1 MKTIEEKKM
10 EVVIS
15 TGLIILSI
23 IFTFSFYSKLRSATR
38 EYEISKDLVKA
49 VTMTAKISID
59 KQKKQ
64 IEEIEYELENVQS
77 QIEQNRGSLEYNQD
91 KMDIILENIISIL
104 KMNKKM
110 SESIM
115 TLNEKINSEIISR
128 QNMKKPIQVI
138 HKENAENRSQHS
150 ANVKTQ
156 QFNLTLT
163 EQSIIQVLLNEGP
176 KTAPQ
181 IQSNIGKTREHT
193 SRLLKKLWQEG
204 YIDRETHSI
213 PYRYRPSNELKSR
226 INFS

>member
-1 MKTIEEKKM
+1 M
-10 EVVIS
+10 EVLMS

-23 IFTFSFYSKLRSATR
+23 IFTFSFYNKLRSATR

-64 IEEIEYELENVQS
+64 IEEIEYELENIQS
-77 QIEQNRGSLEYNQD
+77 HIEQNRGSLEYNQEQ
-91 KMDIILENIISIL
+91 MDNVLENIISIL
-104 KMNKKM
+104 KMNEKM
-110 SESIM
+110 SKSIM
-115 TLNEKINSEIISR
+115 TLNEKINNVVISR
-128 QNMKKPIQVI
+128 QNLKKPIQDMSKKIV
-138 HKENAENRSQHS
+138 ENRSQH
-150 ANVKTQ
+150 NPDVQTQ

-163 EQSIIQVLLNEGP
+163 EQSIIQVLLDEGP

-226 INFS
+226 ITFLE

>member
-1 MKTIEEKKM
+1 M
-10 EVVIS
+10 EVMIS

-64 IEEIEYELENVQS
+64 IEEIEYELENIQS

-128 QNMKKPIQVI
+128 QNVKKPIQVI
-138 HKENAENRSQHS
+138 NKENAENRSKH
-150 ANVKTQ
+150 NTEVKTQ

-213 PYRYRPSNELKSR
+213 PYRYRASNELKSR

>member
-1 MKTIEEKKM
+1 M
-10 EVVIS
+10 EVLIS

-23 IFTFSFYSKLRSATR
+23 IFTFSFYNKLRSATH
-38 EYEISKDLVKA
+38 EYKISKDLVKA
-49 VTMTAKISID
+49 VTMTAKISIE

-77 QIEQNRGSLEYNQD
+77 QIEQNRGSLEYNQE
-91 KMDIILENIISIL
+91 KMDIVLENIISIL
-104 KMNKKM
+104 KINKKM
-110 SESIM
+110 SENII
-115 TLNEKINSEIISR
+115 TLNDKINNVIVSR
-128 QNMKKPIQVI
+128 QNIEKPIQVI
-138 HKENAENRSQHS
+138 SRKIEENRSQHS
-150 ANVKTQ
+150 SDVQTQ

-163 EQSIIQVLLNEGP
+163 EQSIIQVLLDEGP

-181 IQSNIGKTREHT
+181 IQLDIGKTREHT

-204 YIDRETHSI
+204 YINRETHSI